1 MGRLAQ
7 LIYAYASG
15 DSPMRRVPGMIL
27 VLAVAFV
34 LSGGLLGQEKL
45 KGVLPP
51 NWGKLGL
58 TDEQKQKVYKVE
70 ADYKGKIADLQK
82 QIDELKSKEKDDLF
96 KVLTDEQK
104 KRLKDILAEKAGGG
118 TEKKEKE

>member
-1 MGRLAQ
+1 
-7 LIYAYASG
+7 
-15 DSPMRRVPGMIL
+15 MRRFQGMIL
-27 VLAVAFV
+27 VLVAAF
-34 LSGGLLGQEKL
+34 LISGGLLGQEKL

-58 TDEQKQKVYKVE
+58 TDEQKQKVYKIE

-82 QIDELKSKEKDDLF
+82 QIDELKGKEKEDML
-96 KVLTDEQK
+96 KVLSDEQK

-118 TEKKEKE
+118 TDKKEKE

>member
-1 MGRLAQ
+1 
-7 LIYAYASG
+7 
-15 DSPMRRVPGMIL
+15 MRRVQGMLL
-27 VLAVAFV
+27 VLVAAFV
-34 LSGGLLGQEKL
+34 LSGGLLGQEKV

-58 TDEQKQKVYKVE
+58 TDEQKQKVYKIE

-82 QIDELKSKEKDDLF
+82 QIDELKGKEKEDML

-118 TEKKEKE
+118 SKEEKKEEKKDK